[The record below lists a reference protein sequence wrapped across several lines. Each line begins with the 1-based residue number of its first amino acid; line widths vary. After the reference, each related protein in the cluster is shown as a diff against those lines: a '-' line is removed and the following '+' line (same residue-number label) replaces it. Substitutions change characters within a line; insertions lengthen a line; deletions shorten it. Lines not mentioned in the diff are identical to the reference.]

1 MKVFFGTNLTFDKN
15 NDRMD
20 GEDFGVERLPES
32 METALDESASHLD
45 ELQSKAQFPSFVRAI
60 RTACGFIAIVLGV
73 SILRA
78 LTEIPLKNAYANAPV
93 IFWLVPLTVAA
104 WGILSYLTIQRKKA
118 VESGEEAKNALK
130 AADALMRSC
139 YDTLGVP
146 KQADSLDVLCSQY
159 TIKDGRAVNK
169 PTACY
174 TFVNAELKAF
184 VQDDAL
190 CFADISQKISVP
202 LSCVQSIRLIDKSI
216 TFPTWNKKKGYR
228 EAPYDQYK
236 ISATRFGY
244 SIKPYYA
251 LLIRSEEG
259 EEYELYFPAYE
270 LSTVQK
276 LTGLIPTE

>member
-1 MKVFFGTNLTFDKN
+1 MKVFFGTNLTLDKN

-20 GEDFGVERLPES
+20 GEDFGVERLPQAQ
-32 METALDESASHLD
+32 ETALEENAARLD
-45 ELQSKAQFPSFVRAI
+45 ELQNKARFPSFVRAL
-60 RTACGFIAIVLGV
+60 RTACGFTAIVLGV

-93 IFWLVPLTVAA
+93 LFWLVPLAA
-104 WGILSYLTIQRKKA
+104 AVWGVLSYLTIQRKKA

-146 KQADSLDVLCSQY
+146 KHADDMDILCSQY
-159 TIKDGRAVNK
+159 CVKDGQVINK

-174 TFVNAELKAF
+174 TFVNTELKAF
-184 VQDDAL
+184 VQDDTL
-190 CFADISQKISVP
+190 CFSDICQKFTIP
-202 LSCVQSIRLIDKSI
+202 RSCLQGIRCIEKSI
-216 TFPTWNKKKGYR
+216 TFPNWNKEKGFR

-244 SIKPYYA
+244 SIKSYYA
-251 LLIRSEEG
+251 LVIRSEEG
-259 EEYELYFPAYE
+259 EDYELYFPAYE
-270 LSTVQK
+270 LPTVQK

>member
-1 MKVFFGTNLTFDKN
+1 MKVFFGTNLTLDKN

-32 METALDESASHLD
+32 QETALDESASHLD
-45 ELQSKAQFPSFVRAI
+45 ALQSRAQFPSFLRAI
-60 RTACGFIAIVLGV
+60 RTACGLIAIVLGV

-93 IFWLVPLTVAA
+93 LFWLVPLTAA
-104 WGILSYLTIQRKKA
+104 VWGTLTYLGIQRKKA

-146 KQADSLDVLCSQY
+146 KHADEMDVLCSQY
-159 TIKDGRAVNK
+159 CVKDGQIVNK

-174 TFVNAELKAF
+174 TFVNAELKVF

-190 CFADISQKISVP
+190 CFADISQKICVP
-202 LSCVQSIRLIDKSI
+202 LSSLQSIRRIEKSI
-216 TFPTWNKKKGYR
+216 TFPTWNKETSFKD
-228 EAPYDQYK
+228 APYDQYK

-244 SIKPYYA
+244 SIKSYYA
-251 LLIRSEEG
+251 LCIRGEG
-259 EEYELYFPAYE
+259 GEDYELYFPAYE
-270 LSTVQK
+270 LPTVQK